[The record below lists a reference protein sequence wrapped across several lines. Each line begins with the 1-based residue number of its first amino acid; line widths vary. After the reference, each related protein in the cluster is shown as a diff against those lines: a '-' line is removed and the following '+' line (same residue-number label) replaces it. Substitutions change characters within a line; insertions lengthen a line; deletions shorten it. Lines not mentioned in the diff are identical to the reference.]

1 MSENNP
7 LAAMSEAVKQQIS
20 EQQTKEIVNQLKELN
35 KKFDLI
41 IKHFG
46 ITSTSRY
53 IK

>member
-1 MSENNP
+1 MSESNP
-7 LAAMSEAVKQQIS
+7 LAVMSEAAKQQLS

-41 IKHFG
+41 IKYFG